1 MTPSD
6 SWAAIAARTTR
17 MLTERTTRIVNA
29 VPESHGTCQATVLG
43 AVRQSFR
50 GDAEFAG
57 PHRSQ
62 GPGVVL
68 HLKDRSGVAAIDLI
82 YRGATLPIGVAGIGD
97 APTVP
102 PGAGEWLALFSTSD
116 GEELSEVFFAVGGEV
131 RLHPLAGG
139 YLGGQFAFQARS
151 GPQDPASSRSVTVTG
166 YFCAR
171 PAVDPLPL
179 TAGRLTWDWDL
190 SGLGLDEADLG
201 FN

>member
-1 MTPSD
+1 MKPID
-6 SWAAIAARTTR
+6 SWSALAARTTR
-17 MLTERTTRIVNA
+17 MLVERTTRVVNA
-29 VPESHGTCQATVLG
+29 VPESHGNCQASISG
-43 AVRQSFR
+43 AVSLSFR

-57 PHRSQ
+57 PHRSH
-62 GPGVVL
+62 GPGIVL
-68 HLKDRSGVAAIDLI
+68 HLRDRSGTSAIDLI
-82 YRGATLPIGVAGIGD
+82 YRGATLPVGVAGVGD

-102 PGAGEWLALFSTSD
+102 SGTGEWLGLYSTSD

-151 GPQDPASSRSVTVTG
+151 GPQDPSTSRSVTVAG

-171 PAVDPLPL
+171 PAGQPLPI
-179 TAGRLTWDWDL
+179 TAGRLTWDWDF

>member
-1 MTPSD
+1 
-6 SWAAIAARTTR
+6 
-17 MLTERTTRIVNA
+17 MLTERTTRIINA
-29 VPESHGTCQATVLG
+29 LPESRGTCQASITGTL
-43 AVRQSFR
+43 RQAFR

-57 PHRSQ
+57 LLRSQ
-62 GPGVVL
+62 GPGIVL
-68 HLKDRSGVAAIDLI
+68 HLRDRAGRAAVDLI
-82 YRGATLPIGVAGIGD
+82 YRGPTLPIGVAGVGD

-102 PGAGEWLALFSTSD
+102 PAAGEWLALYSTSD

-151 GPQDPASSRSVTVTG
+151 GPEAPASSRSVTVTG
-166 YFCAR
+166 SFCAR
-171 PAVDPLPL
+171 PSAEPLPF
-179 TAGRLTWDWDL
+179 TAGRLSWDWDL